1 MKIVTKP
8 LENFFEEHMSIHL
21 SDITKTPLLS
31 KVFAAR
37 IELGDIKDSTA
48 MDEMFRQI
56 QKKET

>member
-8 LENFFEEHMSIHL
+8 LEKFFEEHMSIHL

-37 IELGDIKDSTA
+37 IELGDLKDSVA
-48 MDEMFRQI
+48 VDEMFRQI
-56 QKKET
+56 